1 MKILAQQLFKEAL
14 QQKKAIAAFN
24 VSSVEA
30 VQAAFEAAAELQVP
44 ILLETSSG
52 EASYLFPEVLVGMC
66 EALDKRYNIPYIVHL
81 DRGNKI
87 ELVQQCLEAG
97 YNSIASEFKAETYEE
112 IVRHTKAVREM
123 TNKFGA
129 NHEGAMEIVPLR
141 YYETTYQQELVKT
154 DPDLAKEFVAATNI
168 DTFVVSIGNQSGKLK
183 THDPL
188 DIERLEKIHMAVPEI
203 PLVLHG
209 GSYLSADVLKQ
220 SIAHGV
226 AKVNVNSEIRLA
238 YTKKLKEN
246 IAADGNE
253 YAPYRLLNGVKDAMK
268 QVIIEKLKIV
278 NGI

>member
-1 MKILAQQLFKEAL
+1 MKSLAQQLFKEAL

-44 ILLETSSG
+44 IILETSSG
-52 EASYLFPEVLVGMC
+52 EASYLLPEVLVGMC

-112 IVRHTKAVREM
+112 IVAHTQEVREM

-129 NHEGAMEIVPLR
+129 NHEGAIEIVPLR

-154 DPDLAKEFVAATNI
+154 DPDLAKEFVAATHI
-168 DTFVVSIGNQSGKLK
+168 DTLVVSIGNQSGKLK

-188 DIERLEKIHMAVPEI
+188 DIERLEQIHTAVPDV

-209 GSYLSADVLKQ
+209 GSYLSADVLQQ

-246 IAADGNE
+246 IAADANE
-253 YAPYRLLNGVKDAMK
+253 YAPYRLLNGAKDAMK
-268 QVIIEKLKIV
+268 EVIIEKLKIV